1 MAVTKEMV
9 LYYQPEQGRQAGNNT
24 KAAKLKSV
32 LVRMGIRIKNI
43 PTDQTGQTIGYLAGY
58 EGFEEQEERSVP
70 TLEEEMMV
78 MKNFSNRRLDELL
91 ENLRRAGVPR
101 IALKAV
107 ITDSNCKWRFCD
119 LYQELQKEH
128 DAMTGKDEP

>member
-9 LYYQPEQGRQAGNNT
+9 LYYQPEKDRQAGNNT

-43 PTDQTGQTIGYLAGY
+43 STDQVGQTIGYLAGY
-58 EGFEEQEERSVP
+58 EGFEEQEEQLIP

-91 ENLRRAGVPR
+91 ANLKRAGVPR

-107 ITDSNCKWRFCD
+107 ITDSNCKWKFCD

-128 DAMTGKDEP
+128 DAMTGKAEP